1 MHSKQDRYYLM
12 NWEVKSG
19 HGGESE
25 GDSRQR
31 SLIILQY
38 RRNVIWQL
46 PTNFKRWE
54 MEKRGENKEVRIP
67 QENVRLY
74 TLKGKADM
82 KIP

>member
-1 MHSKQDRYYLM
+1 
-12 NWEVKSG
+12 
-19 HGGESE
+19 
-25 GDSRQR
+25 
-31 SLIILQY
+31 
-38 RRNVIWQL
+38 
-46 PTNFKRWE
+46 